1 MSIAGIHW
9 PALLNI
15 GVCANYL
22 KVLPQAEPLGGRE
35 GNCLGF
41 FFLAFI
47 LTKADKSLEPVDLYG
62 IKTSKEI

>member
-1 MSIAGIHW
+1 MSVAGIHW

-15 GVCANYL
+15 GVCANYV
-22 KVLPQAEPLGGRE
+22 KVLPQAEPLGSRE
-35 GNCLGF
+35 GNCLAF

-47 LTKADKSLEPVDLYG
+47 LTKADKSSEPIDLYA